1 MKLIPFSGIRM
12 VFEQVKVKE
21 AQGEKIIH
29 FEIGRPDFDTPVHI
43 KEAAKKALDNG
54 QVHYTSNFG
63 RQDLLRLIAKKL
75 REKNGV
81 AYNPKDEII
90 VTVGANEAV
99 FMAMMGLLNPDDE
112 VLIPD
117 PIWLHYFHCAQMAG
131 AVPKSIPCHEEN
143 NFLPDPQEL
152 ESLITTKT
160 KAIVMNSPHNPTG
173 SVLENE
179 RMEAIADM
187 AQKHDLIIISD
198 EIYEYIVY
206 DGAKHK
212 SFAALPGMRE
222 RTITINGFSKAY
234 SMTGWRLGYVA
245 APTELIDV
253 LNRIHQYTTVC
264 ACSFAQAGAVA
275 ALAQSD
281 DCVKYMVCE
290 FARRRDLT
298 IKALNDMPGVN
309 CTPPTGAFYAFPS
322 IKATGMTSSEAA
334 EYLLNEAK
342 IAVVPG
348 NVFGCYG
355 EGYLRLS
362 YATSYENVSEG
373 LKRMKAALDKL

>member
-1 MKLIPFSGIRM
+1 MSTTKYESDRMKLIPFSGIRM

-131 AVPKSIPCHEEN
+131 AVPRLSGVEQLCRAGGDRFGCFFPP
-143 NFLPDPQEL
+143 PDFNQ
-152 ESLITTKT
+152 SS
-160 KAIVMNSPHNPTG
+160 AG
-173 SVLENE
+173 
-179 RMEAIADM
+179 
-187 AQKHDLIIISD
+187 IIS
-198 EIYEYIVY
+198 
-206 DGAKHK
+206 G
-212 SFAALPGMRE
+212 
-222 RTITINGFSKAY
+222 
-234 SMTGWRLGYVA
+234 GY
-245 APTELIDV
+245 
-253 LNRIHQYTTVC
+253 R
-264 ACSFAQAGAVA
+264 SG
-275 ALAQSD
+275 
-281 DCVKYMVCE
+281 
-290 FARRRDLT
+290 
-298 IKALNDMPGVN
+298 
-309 CTPPTGAFYAFPS
+309 
-322 IKATGMTSSEAA
+322 
-334 EYLLNEAK
+334 
-342 IAVVPG
+342 
-348 NVFGCYG
+348 
-355 EGYLRLS
+355 
-362 YATSYENVSEG
+362 
-373 LKRMKAALDKL
+373 